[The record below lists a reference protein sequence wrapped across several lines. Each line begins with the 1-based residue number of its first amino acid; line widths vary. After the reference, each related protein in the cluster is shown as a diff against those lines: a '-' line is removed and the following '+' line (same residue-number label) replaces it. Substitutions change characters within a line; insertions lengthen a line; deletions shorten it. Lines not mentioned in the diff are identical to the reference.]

1 MKTVLLHGLGQS
13 PESWKGVRAELG
25 VGLEVLCP
33 ALSGL
38 LRGGPASY
46 PSLYRG
52 LEDYCKGQA
61 GPLGLCGLSL
71 GGILALQYALEHP
84 KRVER
89 LALIGTQVCMPAG
102 LLRVQDLIFHLL
114 PAGSFRSMGFPKAD
128 VICLTRSMRTLDF
141 QDKLSRI
148 CCPVLVVCGDRDRAN
163 RKAAFQMEEAIP
175 GAELILLEGAGHEA
189 NIDQPKVLGRTL
201 KRFLTSEA

>member
-1 MKTVLLHGLGQS
+1 
-13 PESWKGVRAELG
+13 
-25 VGLEVLCP
+25 
-33 ALSGL
+33 
-38 LRGGPASY
+38 
-46 PSLYRG
+46 
-52 LEDYCKGQA
+52 
-61 GPLGLCGLSL
+61 
-71 GGILALQYALEHP
+71 
-84 KRVER
+84 
-89 LALIGTQVCMPAG
+89 
-102 LLRVQDLIFHLL
+102 
-114 PAGSFRSMGFPKAD
+114 MGFPKAD

-163 RKAAFQMEEAIP
+163 RKAAFQMKEAIP